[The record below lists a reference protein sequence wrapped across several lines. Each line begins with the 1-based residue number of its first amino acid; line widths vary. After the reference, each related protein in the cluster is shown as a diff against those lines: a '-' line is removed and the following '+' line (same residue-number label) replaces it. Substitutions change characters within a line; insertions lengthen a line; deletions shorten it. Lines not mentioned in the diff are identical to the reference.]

1 MEEDMKNKK
10 NWLIN
15 GILCLLT
22 CVWLAPI
29 VFVLLNTLK
38 GKQEYNL
45 GSLWEL
51 PEGNQLFANFKYI
64 IDSKVIFSGMTSS
77 FIYAVLGAG
86 GALIMAILAAYAI
99 AHLRIRHRLFWFLFI
114 YSGTIFPFQIYLIP
128 IYKAYSKV
136 GLYDTRFGMIL
147 FYMAICIPFCMFV
160 LRNFFMGIDK
170 EISESAR
177 VDGASKFQ
185 VLTRIFLPMAK
196 APVAILFMS
205 QFNWSWNDLMFGLTF
220 TKTQGIRTVM
230 ATVSLMDRG
239 NVPVLFLAC
248 LIVSLPTIILF
259 VLLQKNFDSGFV
271 YTTK

>member
-1 MEEDMKNKK
+1 MKSKY

-15 GILCLLT
+15 GILCLMT
-22 CVWLAPI
+22 CVWIAPV

-45 GSLWEL
+45 GSLWDL
-51 PEGNQLFANFKYI
+51 PKGSQLLENFKYI
-64 IDSKVIFSGMTSS
+64 IDSKVIFDGMASS
-77 FIYAVLGAG
+77 FLYAILGAA
-86 GALIMAILAAYAI
+86 GALIMATLAAYAI
-99 AHLRIRHRLFWFLFI
+99 AHLQIKHPLFWFLFI

-136 GLYDTRFGMIL
+136 GLYDTRMGMIL

-177 VDGASKFQ
+177 VDGASKLQ
-185 VLTRIFLPMAK
+185 VLTRIFVPMAK
-196 APVAILFMS
+196 APMAILFMS

-248 LIVSLPTIILF
+248 LVVSLPTIILF

>member
-1 MEEDMKNKK
+1 MKNKYS
-10 NWLIN
+10 WLIN
-15 GILCLLT
+15 GILCLMT
-22 CVWLAPI
+22 CVWIAPV

-45 GSLWEL
+45 GSLWDL
-51 PEGNQLFANFKYI
+51 PKSNQLIANIKYI
-64 IDSKVIFSGMTSS
+64 IDSKVIFDGMTSS
-77 FIYAVLGAG
+77 FLYAILGAG

-99 AHLRIRHRLFWFLFI
+99 AHLKIKHPMFWFLFI

-136 GLYDTRFGMIL
+136 GLYDSRTGMIL

-177 VDGASKFQ
+177 VDGASKLQ
-185 VLTRIFLPMAK
+185 VLTRIFVPMAK
-196 APVAILFMS
+196 APIAILFMS

-220 TKTQGIRTVM
+220 TKSQGIRTVM

-239 NVPVLFLAC
+239 NVPVLFLGC
-248 LIVSLPTIILF
+248 LVASLPTIILF